1 MLIDLHT
8 HTNPLSWDSFLRPE
22 ELVRRARQA
31 GLDGICITEHDW
43 FWPPESI
50 ARLSQEEGFLVIPG
64 VEITTEEGHLL
75 VFGLERYMFGMH
87 RATFVKRMVDEA
99 GGAIIAAHPYR
110 RRFMEECARAD
121 PGYHDACVAR
131 ACAEPV
137 FQIVDAVEA
146 YNGRGSERENGFSQ
160 EVIHSLKLSAVGCS
174 DAHDPEDIGVC
185 ATHFD
190 QRIESQRDLID
201 CLKSGR
207 FRPVRLHTRGAV

>member
-43 FWPPESI
+43 FWSPESI

-87 RATFVKRMVDEA
+87 RAAFVKRMVDEA
-99 GGAIIAAHPYR
+99 GGAIVAAHPYR
-110 RRFMEECARAD
+110 RRFLEESARAD

-137 FQIVDAVEA
+137 FQIVDAAEA
-146 YNGRGSERENGFSQ
+146 YNGRGSERENAFSQ
-160 EVIHSLKLSAVGCS
+160 EVIRSLKLSAVGCS

-207 FRPVRLHTRGAV
+207 FRPVRLHARGAV